1 MQRKPPRKSKHRRAK
16 TSRKLRSRSPPGQ
29 ISGRHPDSIGS
40 FVEAS
45 ARALGI
51 PLERGWSEGVAF
63 NLRLILRHAKLVD
76 EFPLAD
82 DIEPGPVFYA

>member
-1 MQRKPPRKSKHRRAK
+1 MRRKPLRNSERRHAK
-16 TSRKLRSRSPPGQ
+16 PSGKSRSKPSRQ
-29 ISGRHPDSIGS
+29 ISSHHPDNIDWL
-40 FVEAS
+40 VKAS
-45 ARALGI
+45 AQALGI
-51 PLERGWSEGVAF
+51 PLERGWTEGVAF